1 MVATFGVLYGGL
13 EEVAENGDEIWG
25 AVAQNFTQLS
35 AYSFMIFNL
44 LCAPCF
50 AAMGA
55 IKREMNSP
63 KWTLF
68 AIGYMCVFAY
78 AIALIV
84 YQIGS
89 AVTGNV
95 NPVGLIC
102 ALAVLAFLIFNLVR
116 PYRES
121 DRLTKTVRV

>member
-1 MVATFGVLYGGL
+1 MYGGL

-63 KWTLF
+63 KWTCI

-78 AIALIV
+78 AVALIV
-84 YQIGS
+84 YQIG
-89 AVTGNV
+89 AIFTGNV
-95 NPVGLIC
+95 NVVGLIC
-102 ALAVLAFLIFNLVR
+102 ALAVLAFIIYMLVR
-116 PYRES
+116 PYKEAEK
-121 DRLTKTVRV
+121 LTVKA